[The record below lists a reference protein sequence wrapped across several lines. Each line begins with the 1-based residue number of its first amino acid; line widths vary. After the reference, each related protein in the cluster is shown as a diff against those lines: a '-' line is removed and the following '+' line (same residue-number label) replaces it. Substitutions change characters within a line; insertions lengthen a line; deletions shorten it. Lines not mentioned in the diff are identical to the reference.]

1 MGSKRGSSHVI
12 KGANFSSGTLQK
24 LGQVTERME
33 LMVMIVI
40 VLE

>member
-12 KGANFSSGTLQK
+12 KVQTLAQALLQK

-33 LMVMIVI
+33 LMVMI
-40 VLE
+40 